1 MWFVV
6 AAARPDTGLLLS
18 PKINGRNSAD
28 YICKSRYISS
38 IFWCQFR
45 GSLSLAQVMAW
56 RVTGDKSLPEKMET
70 KCTSVFMRLSLS
82 ISEGTRY
89 HRHENGVF
97 ALYLLNVIF
106 YGNINYML
114 SFAKKHHFLYSSI
127 FHLLYSSIFHIT
139 RYQTHGTNW

>member
-6 AAARPDTGLLLS
+6 AAVRRDTGLLLS
-18 PKINGRNSAD
+18 PKINGRHSAD

-45 GSLSLAQVMAW
+45 RSLLLWPKWQSLAQVMAW

-70 KCTSVFMRLSLS
+70 WCTSVFMRLSLS

-89 HRHENGVF
+89 YRHENGVF

-106 YGNINYML
+106 LWQYQLHALICQEAP
-114 SFAKKHHFLYSSI
+114 FSI
-127 FHLLYSSIFHIT
+127 FINISFTIFINNS
-139 RYQTHGTNW
+139 YN